1 MAYRRVYTKTGNS
14 PYGNSPA
21 SVTTEIDRLK
31 SEGILISRE
40 EVFVTSPADLS
51 AQNIGPSQFKS
62 TVTEV
67 WRSESDLNNWKTFV
81 SNSSDIAT
89 YNSQNNITLTRVS
102 GENI

>member
-1 MAYRRVYTKTGNS
+1 MAYRRVYTKTGNI
-14 PYGNSPA
+14 PHVNAPA

-67 WRSESDLNNWKTFV
+67 WRSESDLNNWRTFI
-81 SNSSDIAT
+81 SNDSDIAT
-89 YNSQNNITLTRVS
+89 FNSQCNIVLTPVS